1 MTYPR
6 PALRASRNQNHLM
19 IRADREPAE
28 HPRQPQ
34 IRLRIGFQAFAAKN
48 QALQV
53 TPKGIPLEAAP
64 AEPDIGFIV
73 SVNR

>member
-1 MTYPR
+1 M
-6 PALRASRNQNHLM
+6 M
-19 IRADREPAE
+19 RADREPAE

-34 IRLRIGFQAFAAKN
+34 IRLRIGLQAFAAKN
-48 QALQV
+48 QAWQG
-53 TPKGIPLEAAP
+53 TAKGISREAAP